1 MIPLMGRVENGML
14 QFLQGT
20 NNQIKCSLVDHVV
33 VTLICLVCY
42 PDFVTMPQSKWNDPT
57 WCK

>member
-1 MIPLMGRVENGML
+1 MGRVENGML
-14 QFLQGT
+14 QFLQVT